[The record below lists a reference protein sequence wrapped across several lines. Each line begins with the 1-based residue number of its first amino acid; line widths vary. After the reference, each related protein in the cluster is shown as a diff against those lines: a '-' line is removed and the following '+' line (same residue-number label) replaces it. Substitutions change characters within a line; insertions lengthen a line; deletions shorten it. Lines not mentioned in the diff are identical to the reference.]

1 MSIDANTDAA
11 TADSTGNLMGEDALR
26 SAMAEHDV
34 QDIFRPSDSATP
46 EAGTRAPAPDDSPED
61 ATEKAEDASED
72 SKTEKTDRSEKDEA
86 RRGKTWDEI
95 NREKEALAQERQRL
109 QSERDQVERQAA
121 AVEDGAKKALSSAE
135 DYERFAQDW
144 NNEGREDLAKQ
155 AMAKAGELRKQAFE
169 IQRNHELKK
178 LVTEN
183 PDLRNPE
190 SDLTKGVDALLK
202 SRPHLVNHVTGIRDA
217 VEFVKAQGAQKRLAE
232 VEKELAET
240 KQRLA
245 DREKLLQPATG
256 GRPGRQLSSREFS
269 KLPSA
274 DRETQLR
281 RALREA
287 EQAGVNIFTER

>member
-11 TADSTGNLMGEDALR
+11 SADSTGNPMGEDALR
-26 SAMAEHDV
+26 AAMAEHDV

-72 SKTEKTDRSEKDEA
+72 SKTDKTEKDEE

-109 QSERDQVERQAA
+109 QSEKDQVERQAA

-135 DYERFAQDW
+135 DYERFAKDW
-144 NNEGREDLAKQ
+144 QNEGREDLARQ
-155 AMAKAGELRKQAFE
+155 AMVKAGELRKQAFE

-190 SDLTKGVDALLK
+190 SELTKGVDALLK

-232 VEKELAET
+232 VEKELADV